1 MNRPI
6 ALLSDFGLKDH
17 YVGSIKSVILKIN
30 PKAIIFDITH
40 EVRPQNIREAAFLLY
55 SVSPVLPKGTIV
67 VAVVDPGVGSMRQ
80 ALCIKTNKGFFIGPN
95 NGIFSMVLN
104 NEDHFEAR
112 VLANDRYFHQP
123 VSMTFHGRDVFSP
136 AAAWLSK
143 GDIFKSLGPQTRKV
157 HHLRLPQATYTQDRI
172 TGEIIYIDRFGNAMS
187 NISKPTLVKFAKLH
201 GTHITVKEKHKV
213 SLKPFFSAG
222 APGSL
227 IAVWN
232 SNDLLEFAVKDDSAE
247 SRHGI
252 KIGDSVVLS

>member
-112 VLANDRYFHQP
+112 VLANDRYFH
-123 VSMTFHGRDVFSP
+123 VFEYGHSIYKCICTLHKLLP
-136 AAAWLSK
+136 HPS
-143 GDIFKSLGPQTRKV
+143 INNYFK
-157 HHLRLPQATYTQDRI
+157 YT
-172 TGEIIYIDRFGNAMS
+172 EM
-187 NISKPTLVKFAKLH
+187 KF
-201 GTHITVKEKHKV
+201 
-213 SLKPFFSAG
+213 
-222 APGSL
+222 
-227 IAVWN
+227 
-232 SNDLLEFAVKDDSAE
+232 
-247 SRHGI
+247 
-252 KIGDSVVLS
+252 VLWQN